1 MPTSEELRMLQA
13 LPLELKVART
23 EQRIREWVDWWG
35 KDHVYV
41 SFSGGKDSTVLLH
54 IVREMYGDE
63 IPAVFVNTGLEYPEI
78 QRAVRSYP
86 NVVILTPEMNFREV
100 LSQYG
105 YPVISKEVS
114 NCIEATRRW
123 CSKNLNVERE
133 RERASDRRR
142 IEDSTP
148 EENRCRETSRS
159 CSRSENTPKRV
170 QQMFGTG
177 KYRADVPYHVRHV
190 YGLAEFGGGTDVE
203 PSCRMTSSN
212 YWESVRTAAENGDA
226 VRWVEKMFGVRRA
239 GPKLIKGNIPN
250 KSRFS
255 QIKYV
260 PLLDADFLISP
271 KCCDIM
277 KKKSFH
283 KFQKEN
289 EMHPM
294 IGTMAE
300 ESLLRASAWMKN
312 GCNAFTSTGNS
323 TPMAFWKE
331 QDVLKYIADNGL
343 KIPSVYGEIIP
354 DEEHEQISMLHN
366 FEGRLRCT
374 GVSRTGCM
382 YCPFGAGRE
391 SVKEEGRFIKLARDY
406 PKQYAYIMNGG
417 GYDPEDGYWKPT
429 KEGLGFAH
437 VFDEINRLIP
447 TKSGKPY
454 IRYLPDGGE
463 MERAKALAEA
473 KGDYVHVWGEDYLP

>member
-1 MPTSEELRMLQA
+1 MPTSEELRLLQA
-13 LPLELKVART
+13 LPLDLKVART
-23 EQRIREWVDWWG
+23 KQRIREWVDYWG
-35 KDHVYV
+35 KDHVCV

-86 NVVILTPEMNFREV
+86 NVVVLTPEMNFREV
-100 LSQYG
+100 LSRYG

-133 RERASDRRR
+133 REHQTDVESKTVRRRRADAERCAEAIRDRRVQ
-142 IEDSTP
+142 P
-148 EENRCRETSRS
+148 SR
-159 CSRSENTPKRV
+159 RV
-170 QQMFGTG
+170 QQLYGIG
-177 KYRADVPYHVRHV
+177 KYECRTMYDKFTDSKNFAGGVGQMSNLVPDDIQQLLGVGPYRRK
-190 YGLAEFGGGTDVE
+190 ESGTRNNEGAV
-203 PSCRMTSSN
+203 
-212 YWESVRTAAENGDA
+212 SVRGGDCGS
-226 VRWVEKMFGVRRA
+226 EDD
-239 GPKLIKGNIPN
+239 KGGYPY

-255 QIKYV
+255 QIKYA

-300 ESLLRASAWMKN
+300 ESLMRASAWMKN
-312 GCNAFTSTGNS
+312 GCNAFSSTGNS
-323 TPMAFWKE
+323 TPMAFWKG
-331 QDVLKYIADNGL
+331 QDVLKYIVDHDL

-354 DEEHEQISMLHN
+354 DEEHEQISMLRN
-366 FEGRLRCT
+366 FDGRLRCT
-374 GVSRTGCM
+374 GVSRTGWSKT
-382 YCPFGAGRE
+382 A
-391 SVKEEGRFIKLARDY
+391 A
-406 PKQYAYIMNGG
+406 
-417 GYDPEDGYWKPT
+417 
-429 KEGLGFAH
+429 
-437 VFDEINRLIP
+437 
-447 TKSGKPY
+447 
-454 IRYLPDGGE
+454 
-463 MERAKALAEA
+463 
-473 KGDYVHVWGEDYLP
+473 

>member
-1 MPTSEELRMLQA
+1 MPTSEELRLLQA
-13 LPLELKVART
+13 LPLDLKVART
-23 EQRIREWVDWWG
+23 KQRIREWVDYWG
-35 KDHVYV
+35 KDHVCV

-86 NVVILTPEMNFREV
+86 NVVVLTPEMNFREV
-100 LSQYG
+100 LSRYG

-133 RERASDRRR
+133 RESIRQTSNRRQYAGGEPMPR
-142 IEDSTP
+142 D
-148 EENRCRETSRS
+148 
-159 CSRSENTPKRV
+159 V
-170 QQMFGTG
+170 QKLFAIGE
-177 KYRADVPYHVRHV
+177 YNRADEYNSCTASEIRVPYHVRQV
-190 YGLAEFGGGTDVE
+190 YGLQEFCGGVGQMSNLVPDDIQQLLGVGPYRRKESGTRNNEGAV
-203 PSCRMTSSN
+203 
-212 YWESVRTAAENGDA
+212 SVRGGDCGS
-226 VRWVEKMFGVRRA
+226 EDD
-239 GPKLIKGNIPN
+239 KGGYPY

-255 QIKYV
+255 QIKYA

-300 ESLLRASAWMKN
+300 ESLMRASAWMKN
-312 GCNAFTSTGNS
+312 GCNAFSSTGNS
-323 TPMAFWKE
+323 TPMAFWKG
-331 QDVLKYIADNGL
+331 QDVLKYIVDHDL

-354 DEEHEQISMLHN
+354 DEEHEQISMLRN
-366 FEGRLRCT
+366 FDGRLRCT
-374 GVSRTGCM
+374 GVSRTGWSKT
-382 YCPFGAGRE
+382 A
-391 SVKEEGRFIKLARDY
+391 A
-406 PKQYAYIMNGG
+406 
-417 GYDPEDGYWKPT
+417 
-429 KEGLGFAH
+429 
-437 VFDEINRLIP
+437 
-447 TKSGKPY
+447 
-454 IRYLPDGGE
+454 
-463 MERAKALAEA
+463 
-473 KGDYVHVWGEDYLP
+473 